1 MILKLQQEII
11 YLNYK
16 RGRRKMIREI
26 QKDIYQIEVVLP
38 NNPLKILNAYLIK
51 GKDRNLL
58 IDTGFAKKES
68 YESLLRGLD
77 KLNIDM
83 KKTDVFLT
91 HLHNDHI
98 SLVKYIIEDNCKV
111 YMHPLDQKALRLL
124 NDKAVWK
131 SDEQFNE
138 KMGFPKGRIGEAL
151 SSFRDL
157 KEIEKQPKEF
167 IYEDIF
173 EDDIIKVGEY
183 EFKCILTPGHTP
195 GHCCLYE
202 ENNKI
207 LIGGDL
213 ILDKITPNISLNNK
227 QWLGNPLEA
236 YIDSLNKVKKL
247 QIDII
252 LPSHRN
258 CINGAKSR
266 IEELKEHSYK
276 RLEEVMRALQ
286 AKHIS
291 CPYDLA
297 GCMNWN
303 IRARSWEEFPLT
315 QKFFALGETMANL
328 VYLESKGLV
337 ERDIIQGKIYFSI
350 STIGL
355 SVLSNKA

>member
-1 MILKLQQEII
+1 
-11 YLNYK
+11 
-16 RGRRKMIREI
+16 MIREI
-26 QKDIYQIEVVLP
+26 QKDIYQIEVFLP
-38 NNPLKILNAYLIK
+38 NNPLKILNSYLIK
-51 GKDRNLL
+51 GQDRNLL

-68 YESLLRGLD
+68 YESLLRGLE
-77 KLNIDM
+77 KLNVDM

-91 HLHNDHI
+91 HLHDDHI
-98 SLVKYIIEDNCKV
+98 GLVKYIIQDNCKV
-111 YMHPLDQKALRLL
+111 YMHPEDQKTLVLL
-124 NDKAVWK
+124 NDRDVWK
-131 SDEQFNE
+131 NEEQFNE

-157 KEIEKQPKEF
+157 GEIQRQPKEF
-167 IYEDIF
+167 IYQDIT
-173 EDDIIKVGEY
+173 EGDIIKVGEY
-183 EFKCILTPGHTP
+183 EFKCIFTPGHTP

-227 QWLGNPLEA
+227 QWLENPLEA
-236 YIDSLNKVKKL
+236 YINSLNKVRKL
-247 QIDII
+247 DIGII
-252 LPSHRN
+252 LTSHRN
-258 CINGAKSR
+258 CIRGARNR

-276 RLEEVMRALQ
+276 RLEEVMKVLQ
-286 AKHIS
+286 AKHIL

-297 GCMNWN
+297 GYMNWN
-303 IRARSWEEFPLT
+303 IRAKSWEEFPLT

-350 STIGL
+350 STIGI